1 MSDTLKGRPSGA
13 GPVVAGYRPEEP
25 GTHPPLDFPDYRS
38 TELRFPRRPLVP
50 LPHGLTEVTGPLLG

>member
-25 GTHPPLDFPDYRS
+25 GIHPPLDFPDYRS

-50 LPHGLTEVTGPLLG
+50 PQFPQR